1 MRRRQS
7 RSSGGKVNRFLD
19 GIIAILIKGMIAAIV
34 IGAGLVVASEFYE
47 PALGKW
53 SVFIAAPFVLIIP
66 VYFVKF
72 LQKFYERTTR
82 SFLKHR

>member
-7 RSSGGKVNRFLD
+7 RSSGGKLGRFLD
-19 GIIAILIKGMIAAIV
+19 GTIAILIKAMMVAIA
-34 IGAGLVVASEFYE
+34 IGAAMVVISEFYE

-53 SVFIAAPFVLIIP
+53 SVFVAAPFVLIIP

-72 LQKFYERTTR
+72 LLKFYERTTR

>member
-7 RSSGGKVNRFLD
+7 RPSGGKLGGFLD
-19 GIIAILIKGMIAAIV
+19 RIIAILIKAMIAAIV
-34 IGAGLVVASEFYE
+34 IGAAMVVISEFYE
-47 PALGKW
+47 PALGRW
-53 SVFIAAPFVLIIP
+53 SVFVAAPYVLIIP

-72 LQKFYERTTR
+72 LLKFYERTAR